1 MWYGRSCSET
11 EVQSKTGSL
20 GKQGKDQVNLHL
32 KKAEKIKKPYIS
44 IGEKIA
50 KIRAEVY
57 KVETE
62 KTMEKF
68 SETAGYM

>member
-1 MWYGRSCSET
+1 M
-11 EVQSKTGSL
+11 
-20 GKQGKDQVNLHL
+20 NLHL

-44 IGEKIA
+44 IREKIA